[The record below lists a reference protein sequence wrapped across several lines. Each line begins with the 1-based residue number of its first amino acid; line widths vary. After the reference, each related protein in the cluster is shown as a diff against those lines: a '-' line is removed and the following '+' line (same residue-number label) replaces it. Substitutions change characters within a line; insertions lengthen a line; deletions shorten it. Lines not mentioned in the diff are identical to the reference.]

1 MMRTLFFS
9 AVLMFGFCFIHSQN
23 KDKEDSIRFYAVYQ
37 KAYNTRNTKPDSALL
52 LLDKAMEAAVLS
64 ANKEWMAKVFNLRG
78 IVYYRKND
86 YLKSLTELE
95 KAMKHTTNEEM
106 KGKININMGNTLSDM
121 GYSYSAIQ
129 YYKEAIRI
137 FDRSGNNQFL
147 VRALMNLASEEFNVG
162 QILNARNHLKLALFY
177 AREYQMM
184 EEEAMCLNNLSAM
197 YIKSGLVDS
206 ASRYI
211 YQSFNAY
218 EQTEN
223 YFGLADAYLT
233 AIELHLEKKEWSYA
247 KALMD
252 LADSLIDKLQ
262 YLEGKK
268 LITSEK
274 VNYYL
279 HINDCTTAAVFFNEY
294 LRLEDSL
301 VKKKYHPGVVPSVQ
315 QNISEDKRK
324 IISSNYISYIQLFFI
339 TGMFVYILV
348 FVFKNYRYGK
358 A

>member
-1 MMRTLFFS
+1 MRSLFFS
-9 AVLMFGFCFIHSQN
+9 VVLIFCFCLIYSQN

-37 KAYNTRNTKPDSALL
+37 KAYDIRNAKPDSALL

-78 IVYYRKND
+78 IVYYRKSE

-95 KAMKHTTNEEM
+95 KALKHTSNADM
-106 KGKININMGNTLSDM
+106 IGKININLGNTLSDM

-137 FDRSGNNQFL
+137 FDCSGNHQFL
-147 VRALMNLASEEFNVG
+147 IRALMNLASEEFNVG
-162 QILNARNHLKLALFY
+162 QNLNARNHLKLALFY

-197 YIKSGLVDS
+197 YIKAGLVDS
-206 ASRYI
+206 ASGYI

-252 LADSLIDKLQ
+252 LADSLIDELQ
-262 YLEGKK
+262 YLDGKK
-268 LITSEK
+268 LIVSEK

-279 HINDCTTAAVFFNEY
+279 HTNDCATAAVFFNEY

-301 VKKKYHPGVVPSVQ
+301 VKKKYHSGVVPSIQ

-324 IISSNYISYIQLFFI
+324 IFSSNYISYIQLFFI
-339 TGMFVYILV
+339 IGILV
-348 FVFKNYRYGK
+348 CIMVFTFKNYRYGK